1 MYTKDVSNAGTDAN
15 VHLMLCG
22 RRGDSGIRKM
32 LYSQTE
38 GNKFES
44 GMVSDMGY
52 LFSVLNLFDHQ
63 GKYI

>member
-22 RRGDSGIRKM
+22 SRGDTGVRKM

-44 GMVSDMGY
+44 GKVSGMGY
-52 LFSVLNLFDHQ
+52 LFSV
-63 GKYI
+63 

>member
-1 MYTKDVSNAGTDAN
+1 MFTKDVSNAGTDAN

-22 RRGDSGIRKM
+22 SRGDTGVRKM

-44 GMVSDMGY
+44 GMVSGMGY
-52 LFSVLNLFDHQ
+52 LFFVS
-63 GKYI
+63 KYTRGN